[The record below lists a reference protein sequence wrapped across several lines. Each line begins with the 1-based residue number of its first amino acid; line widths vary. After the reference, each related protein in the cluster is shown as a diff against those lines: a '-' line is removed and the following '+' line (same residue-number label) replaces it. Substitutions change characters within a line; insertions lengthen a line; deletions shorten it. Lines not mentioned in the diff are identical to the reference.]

1 MYLAPA
7 RVSFTY
13 KVARLELLWCPDSKL
28 GLIHARPCALST
40 VSLVKINFPFDSS
53 LHILSGHLV
62 MYMTGV
68 LLDALGS
75 DKAAFYPRSASPHR
89 MPTHLT
95 VVLDI
100 LFEQLQLLL
109 LLGQGLLLFL

>member
-1 MYLAPA
+1 
-7 RVSFTY
+7 
-13 KVARLELLWCPDSKL
+13 
-28 GLIHARPCALST
+28 
-40 VSLVKINFPFDSS
+40 
-53 LHILSGHLV
+53 

-68 LLDALGS
+68 LLDALRS
-75 DKAAFYPRSASPHR
+75 DKAAFYPRSALDEGLRTRSTSPHR

>member
-1 MYLAPA
+1 
-7 RVSFTY
+7 
-13 KVARLELLWCPDSKL
+13 
-28 GLIHARPCALST
+28 
-40 VSLVKINFPFDSS
+40 
-53 LHILSGHLV
+53 

-75 DKAAFYPRSASPHR
+75 DKAAFYPHSASPHC

-100 LFEQLQLLL
+100 LFKQLQLLL